1 MQGMRVEP
9 EQLPGEA
16 APAPAPGA
24 RPSPLTPGARPLSS
38 RSCGVASA
46 LAPQHPADKYPAGE
60 RSGWEAGDG
69 AGGIRLRGFRRVRPG
84 EAPLGVGD
92 RGAPVPPGGF
102 RRSRR
107 FRTEVAAAKVRVR
120 GAGRGRE
127 GRGARTQG
135 MGGHTCGSDCTGG
148 PGALPGGDV
157 FEKSG
162 VEIYHKYK
170 CQVFF

>member
-1 MQGMRVEP
+1 MRVEP

-16 APAPAPGA
+16 APAPGA

-84 EAPLGVGD
+84 EAPLGVGETGEPQC
-92 RGAPVPPGGF
+92 RWEGFGGVGGF
-102 RRSRR
+102 RGRR
-107 FRTEVAAAKVRVR
+107 RQSESAWCRAGEGGS
-120 GAGRGRE
+120 GAGVANTGHGRTHVRE
-127 GRGARTQG
+127 
-135 MGGHTCGSDCTGG
+135 
-148 PGALPGGDV
+148 
-157 FEKSG
+157 
-162 VEIYHKYK
+162 
-170 CQVFF
+170 